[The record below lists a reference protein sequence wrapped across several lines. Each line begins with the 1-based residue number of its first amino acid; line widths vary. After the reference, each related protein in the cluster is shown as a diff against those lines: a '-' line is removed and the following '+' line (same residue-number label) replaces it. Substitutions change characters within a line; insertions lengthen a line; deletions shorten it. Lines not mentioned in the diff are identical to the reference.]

1 MEIKGVDI
9 SKYQSGIDYAKLKEA
24 GVQFAII
31 RAGFATSEDTSLTDH
46 VKGCK
51 AVGIDVGYYWYS
63 YANSVE
69 QARKEAQACIKAISK
84 FSAPDYP
91 VFFDG
96 EENSIANAVG
106 KTKMTDIALTFVNE
120 IEDNGYP
127 CGVYANPDW
136 LENRYEKA
144 RIMENTDVWLA
155 HWTFDPAKKS
165 KYDYDQ
171 TMWQWGIIE
180 VGGMTVD
187 ANLCFVDYPSMTA
200 DWYDADELQSN
211 GKTVTDLAREVLGG
225 LWGNGVDRKQRLINA
240 GYNYDTVQAEVN
252 RMLST
257 TTKKPIDDI
266 AVDVIR
272 GLWGD
277 GEDRKQRLMAAGYD
291 YIQVQDR
298 VNELLLRGK

>member
-31 RAGFATSEDTSLTDH
+31 RAGLATSEDTSFEAH

-51 AVGIDVGYYWYS
+51 ANGIDVGYYWYS

-69 QARKEAQACIKAISK
+69 QARKEAQACLKAIGK
-84 FSAPDYP
+84 FSKPDYP

-106 KTKMTDIALTFVNE
+106 RRVMTDIALSFVNE
-120 IEDNGYP
+120 IESNGYP
-127 CGVYANPDW
+127 CGIYANPDW
-136 LENRYEKA
+136 MENRYEKT
-144 RIMENTDVWLA
+144 RILENADVWLA
-155 HWTFDPAKKS
+155 HWTWDPDKKS

-171 TMWQWGIIE
+171 TMWQWGIIN
-180 VGGMTVD
+180 VGGIDVD
-187 ANLCFVDYPSMTA
+187 ANLCFVDYPTMMA
-200 DWYDADELQSN
+200 DWYDADALASK
-211 GKTVTDLAREVLGG
+211 GKTVVDLAREVLGG

-240 GYNYDTVQAEVN
+240 GYDYDAVQAEVN
-252 RMLST
+252 RMLSAT
-257 TTKKPIDDI
+257 PKKAIDDI
-266 AVDVIR
+266 AVEVVR
-272 GLWGD
+272 GLWGN
-277 GEDRKQRLMAAGYD
+277 GKDRTQRLTTAGYD

-298 VNELLLRGK
+298 VNELLLRG

>member
-9 SKYQSGIDYAKLKEA
+9 SKYQSGIDYAKLKAA
-24 GVQFAII
+24 GVNFAII

-51 AVGIDVGYYWYS
+51 AAGIDVGYYWYS

-69 QARKEAQACIKAISK
+69 QARKEARACIKAISK

-106 KTKMTDIALTFVNE
+106 KKTMTDIALAFVNE
-120 IEDNGYP
+120 IENGGYP
-127 CGVYANPDW
+127 CGIYANPDW
-136 LENRYEKA
+136 LENRYEKG
-144 RIMENTDVWLA
+144 RIIDNTDIWLA
-155 HWTFDPAKKS
+155 HWTWDPDKKS

-171 TMWQWGIIE
+171 TMWQWGIIK
-180 VGGMTVD
+180 VGDMDVD
-187 ANLCFVDYPSMTA
+187 ANLCFVDYHMITA
-200 DWYDADELQSN
+200 DWYDADELQAN

-240 GYNYDTVQAEVN
+240 GYNYDEVQAEVN
-252 RMLST
+252 RMLSAT
-257 TTKKPIDDI
+257 DKKALDDV

-272 GLWGD
+272 GLWGN
-277 GEDRKQRLMAAGYD
+277 GEDRKQRLTVAGYD
-291 YIQVQDR
+291 YTQVQDR
-298 VNELLLRGK
+298 VNELLLRG